1 MLKKIKVFIK
11 NNIPYTNFL
20 YSKFIKFILY
30 VKGLI
35 LLRNQ
40 KKIYKK
46 LCLVAKKNKRKLKI
60 AFLVNENEKW
70 CCQSLYN
77 KLTKSKHFEPVIFL
91 TSLTEFQRPDIEDK
105 YNKNFE
111 FFYKNCADIQLV
123 YNNKTKQFDDLK
135 KYSPD
140 IVVYQQPWF
149 IPDNQNLYS
158 ISKFALPIY
167 IPYCFVEEYGII
179 KSHIDT
185 FYYLL
190 FKEYLSHELIKKEYK
205 NKGYKRNN
213 LKVVGYTKI
222 EEYSNNKQYEKKYII
237 YAPHYSV
244 RETTLKLGTFDWN
257 GKFILDYAKNHTE
270 FNWIFKPH
278 PRCKEDFLRLKIFK
292 NIDEINEYYEQWNKL
307 GTLYDEGNYIDLFKQ
322 TKCLITDCASFLIE
336 FLPTEMPVI
345 NLRRK
350 DSVYISDITNEIVKS
365 YYQVYELEEL
375 KQVFNDVLENNNDPK
390 KEERLNLIK
399 KLNLVRN
406 ASDNIINDLEETFY
420 KNIY

>member
-1 MLKKIKVFIK
+1 MLKKIKAFIK
-11 NNIPYTNFL
+11 INIPYSNLL
-20 YSKFIKFILY
+20 YSKYIKFILC
-30 VKGLI
+30 VKELI
-35 LLRNQ
+35 FFQRQ

-46 LCLVAKKNKRKLKI
+46 LCSIVKKNKRKLKI
-60 AFLVNENEKW
+60 AFFVNENEKW
-70 CCQSLYN
+70 CCQTLYN
-77 KLTKSKHFEPVIFL
+77 KLKQSRHFEPVIFL
-91 TSLTEFQRPDIEDK
+91 TSLNELQRPDIEDK
-105 YNKNFE
+105 YNKNIE
-111 FFYKNCADIQLV
+111 FFNKNCDKVQLV
-123 YNNKTKQFDDLK
+123 YNNKTKLFDDLK

-149 IPDNQNLYS
+149 IADNQNLYS
-158 ISKFALPIY
+158 ISKFALAIY

-190 FKEYLSHELIKKEYK
+190 FREYISHETIKEEYK

-222 EEYSNNKQYEKKYII
+222 EEYLNNKQHEKKYVI

-244 RETTLKLGTFDWN
+244 KQTTLKLGTFDWN
-257 GKFILDYAKNHTE
+257 GNFILNYAKQHTE

-292 NIDEINEYYEQWNKL
+292 NMKEIDEYYEQWNKI
-307 GTLYDEGNYIDLFKQ
+307 GTVYDKGNYINLFKQ
-322 TKCLITDCASFLIE
+322 AKCLITDCASFLIE
-336 FLPTEMPVI
+336 FLPTESPVI

-350 DSVYISDITNEIVKS
+350 DSAYISDITTEIVKT
-365 YYQVYELEEL
+365 YYQAYNLEDL
-375 KQVFNDVLENNNDPK
+375 HQIFNDVLENNKDLK

-406 ASDNIINDLEETFY
+406 ASDNIISDLEETFY
-420 KNIY
+420 KKFY